1 MSASLADRLEKLEHR
16 LARVEGV
23 AERPMPRSIR
33 RIVDQVAAHFGVG
46 RPALLGEPR
55 AAHIALARHVAMH
68 LCRELHGFSLPFI
81 GRAFNRD
88 HTSVMHACRRIAELL
103 KTDPQLAAQVDAL
116 AEAVMAHHP
125 EKEA

>member
-23 AERPMPRSIR
+23 AERPIPRSIR
-33 RIVDQVAAHFGVG
+33 RIVDQVAAHFGVSKG
-46 RPALLGEPR
+46 HLLGEPR
-55 AAHIALARHVAMH
+55 AAHITLARHVAMH

-88 HTSVMHACRRIAELL
+88 HTSVLHAVRRIAALRQA
-103 KTDPQLAAQVDAL
+103 DPQLAAQVDAL
-116 AEAVMAHHP
+116 AETIMAHHP

>member
-16 LARVEGV
+16 LARVEGA

-68 LCRELHGFSLPFI
+68 LCRDLHGYSLPLI

-88 HTSVMHACRRIAELL
+88 HTSVLHACRRIEALRQE
-103 KTDPQLAAQVDAL
+103 DPQLAAQLDAL
-116 AEAVMAHHP
+116 AETIMAFHP